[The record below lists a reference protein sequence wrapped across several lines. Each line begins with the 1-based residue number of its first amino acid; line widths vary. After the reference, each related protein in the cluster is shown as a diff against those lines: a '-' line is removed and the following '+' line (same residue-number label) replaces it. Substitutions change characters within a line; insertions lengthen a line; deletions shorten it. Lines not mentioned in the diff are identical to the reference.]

1 MRKLQKT
8 PKENLRNRMKKDA
21 VIMVLGLARGQRL
34 GVKPP
39 KRKGESDLT
48 NTLISLDELTVRLL
62 RSYMEH
68 DS

>member
-1 MRKLQKT
+1 MLLD
-8 PKENLRNRMKKDA
+8 LR
-21 VIMVLGLARGQRL
+21 RGQRL
-34 GVKPP
+34 LQQGVKPL
-39 KRKGESDLT
+39 KRKGKSDLT